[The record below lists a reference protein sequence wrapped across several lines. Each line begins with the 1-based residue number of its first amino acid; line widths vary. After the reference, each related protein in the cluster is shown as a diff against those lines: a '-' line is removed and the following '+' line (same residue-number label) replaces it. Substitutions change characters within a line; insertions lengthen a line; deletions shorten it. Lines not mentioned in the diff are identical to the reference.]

1 MMGMEFK
8 GDILAPVVSLW
19 KVPNPQKA
27 RNPQKA
33 WNPQKARNPQKAWN
47 PQKVLNPLSLRN
59 PEAGKMEKNIV
70 EKIKFS
76 EMDMEWT

>member
-19 KVPNPQKA
+19 KVP
-27 RNPQKA
+27 
-33 WNPQKARNPQKAWN
+33 NPQKARNPQKAWN